1 MKISKQEQDELTEM
15 TLALSEFLMPC
26 ELDEILKVFNG
37 LVRRLKVEDNKNG
50 NIGRED
56 QKNY

>member
-15 TLALSEFLMPC
+15 TLALSEFLIPC

>member
-1 MKISKQEQDELTEM
+1 MEISKQEQDELTEM
-15 TLALSEFLMPC
+15 TLALSEFLIPC